1 MNVTFST
8 FSKKHNSTA
17 RPGGLSATYDC
28 IIKDGTS
35 TLHAKIG
42 LQWPGVGNP
51 TAYNMC
57 RIGAFGDGGKY
68 YYIQN
73 WYYEDRIWWCDC
85 KVDVLATYKTYIGNA
100 NKYILRAA
108 SDHDP
113 LIPDNM
119 AIPKSSYVDEG
130 ALAGTSLGWANYGSG
145 GTYVIT
151 VIGNNNATAS
161 AVCTQFQVSG
171 SVLQTIIN
179 GMCNA
184 VQGWYNAQL
193 SSTTIREA
201 VQSLF
206 SAPFRATTDLSQYIK
221 NVMWFPFEFP
231 AGGGGNIYLGMF
243 NTGVGATGVGA
254 PLRMFSGSC
263 NLPTYRSAEIW
274 EYASPYGSYWFKML
288 PFGMFELDPM
298 DVLTNTTI
306 DYTVGV
312 DSVSGLGTLTLSI
325 GGRVIATRSA
335 QIGIPVPY
343 GGSSPNYAGAIT
355 AAAGLA
361 EAIQSESGL
370 SAGAI
375 GNAILSVS
383 PRGFS
388 AGTGGGGGALE
399 GVGHVYWRVLDH
411 IDVDETEAGRPL
423 CEMKTISSLSGFVLC
438 RDGDISAPATASE
451 LAEIESYLTGGFFYE

>member
-8 FSKKHNSTA
+8 TYKKLNSTA
-17 RPGGLSATYDC
+17 RPAGAATYDC
-28 IIKDGTS
+28 IVKNGSS
-35 TLHAKIG
+35 TLHAKVG
-42 LQWPGVGNP
+42 LQWPGSGNP
-51 TAYNMC
+51 TLYNMC
-57 RIGAFGDGGKY
+57 FIRDFGDLGRY

-85 KVDVLATYKTYIGNA
+85 KVDVLATYRTFIGNS
-100 NKYILRAA
+100 NKYVLRAA

-113 LIPDNM
+113 TIPDNM
-119 AIPKSSYVDEG
+119 AIPTASYVDEG
-130 ALAGTSLGWANYGSG
+130 ALAGDSLGWENYGSG
-145 GTYVIT
+145 GTYVMT
-151 VIGNNNATAS
+151 VIGKNNTTAS
-161 AVCTQFQVSG
+161 AVCSQFQVSG
-171 SVLQTIIN
+171 YTLQTIID

-184 VQGWYNAQL
+184 VEGWYNAQT

-221 NVMWFPFEFP
+221 NVMWFPFRFP
-231 AGGGGNIYLGMF
+231 SGSSDLYLGMF
-243 NTGVGATGVGA
+243 RTAGGVATVSS

-263 NLPTYRSAEIW
+263 NLPTYRDKEIW
-274 EYASPYGSYWFKML
+274 EYGAPYGSYWFKML

-325 GGRVIATRSA
+325 GGRVIATRTA
-335 QIGIPVPY
+335 QIGIAVPY

-361 EAIQSESGL
+361 EAIQSDSGL
-370 SAGAI
+370 TAGAI

-388 AGTGGGGGALE
+388 AGTAGGGGALE

-411 IDVDETEAGRPL
+411 IPVDQTEAGRPL
-423 CEMKTISSLSGFVLC
+423 CQYRTLGSLSGFIQC
-438 RDGDISAPATASE
+438 RDGDIAAPATAAE
-451 LAEIESYLTGGFFYE
+451 LAELETYMTGGFFYV

>member
-8 FSKKHNSTA
+8 FQKKLNSTA
-17 RPGGLSATYDC
+17 RPAGGAAYDC
-28 IIKDGTS
+28 IVKDGTS

-42 LQWPGVGNP
+42 LQWPGSGNP

-57 RIGAFGDGGKY
+57 YIPDFGDVGRY

-85 KVDVLATYKTYIGNA
+85 KVDVLATYKTFIGSST
-100 NKYILRAA
+100 KYVLRAA

-113 LIPDNM
+113 TIPDSM

-130 ALAGTSLGWANYGSG
+130 ALAGESLGWANYGSG
-145 GTYVIT
+145 GGTYVIT
-151 VIGNNNATAS
+151 VIGKNNTTAS
-161 AVCTQFQVSG
+161 EVCSQFQVSG
-171 SVLQTIIN
+171 STLQQIID
-179 GMCNA
+179 GTCDA
-184 VQGWYNAQL
+184 VEGWYNGHL

-201 VQSLF
+201 IQSLL
-206 SAPFRATTDLSQYIK
+206 SAPFRVTTDLSQYIK
-221 NVMWFPFEFP
+221 NVMWFPFRFP
-231 AGGGGNIYLGMF
+231 SGTGNLYLGMF
-243 NTGVGATGVGA
+243 RQAYGVATVA
-254 PLRMFSGSC
+254 SPLRMFTGSC
-263 NLPTYRSAEIW
+263 NLPTGRSAEIW
-274 EYASPYGSYWFKML
+274 EYGAPYGSYWFKML

-298 DVLTNTTI
+298 DVLTNSTI

-335 QIGIPVPY
+335 QIGIAVPY

-361 EAIQSESGL
+361 GAIQSDKGL
-370 SAGAI
+370 TAGAI
-375 GNAILSVS
+375 GDAILSVS

-388 AGTGGGGGALE
+388 AGTAGGGGALE
-399 GVGHVYWRVLDH
+399 GVGHVYYRVLDH
-411 IDVDETEAGRPL
+411 IPVDVTEAGRPL
-423 CEMKTISSLSGFVLC
+423 CDYRALSSLTGFIQC
-438 RDGDISAPATASE
+438 RDGDVQAPATAAE
-451 LAEIESYLTGGFFYE
+451 LAEIESYLTGGFFYV

>member
-1 MNVTFST
+1 MNVVFSV
-8 FSKKHNSTA
+8 FNKKLNSTA
-17 RPGGLSATYDC
+17 RPGGSATYDC
-28 IIKDGTS
+28 IVKDGTS
-35 TLHAKIG
+35 SLRAKIG
-42 LQWPGVGNP
+42 LQWTGSGNP
-51 TAYNMC
+51 TRYNMC
-57 RIGAFGDGGKY
+57 FIADFGSVGKFY
-68 YYIQN
+68 FIEN
-73 WYYEDRIWWCDC
+73 WTFLDRIWWAEC
-85 KVDVLATYKTYIGNA
+85 KVDVLATYKIYIGLSS
-100 NKYILRAA
+100 KYVLRAA
-108 SDHDP
+108 AEHDP

-119 AIPKSSYVDEG
+119 AIPKASYLDEG
-130 ALAGTSLGWANYGSG
+130 ALAGDSLGWANYGSG

-179 GMCNA
+179 GLCNA

-221 NVMWFPFEFP
+221 NVMWFPFDFP

-263 NLPTYRSAEIW
+263 NLPTYRDKEIW
-274 EYASPYGSYWFKML
+274 EYGSPYGSYWFKML

-335 QIGIPVPY
+335 QIGIAVPY
-343 GGSSPNYAGAIT
+343 GGTSPNYAGAIT

-361 EAIQSESGL
+361 EAIQSDSGL
-370 SAGAI
+370 STGAI

-388 AGTGGGGGALE
+388 AGTAGGGGALE
-399 GVGHVYWRVLDH
+399 GFGHVYWRVLDH
-411 IDVDETEAGRPL
+411 IDVDQTEAGRPL
-423 CEMKTISSLSGFVLC
+423 CKVRTLNTLSGFILC
-438 RDGDISAPATASE
+438 REGDVSCPATAAE

>member
-8 FSKKHNSTA
+8 TYKKLNSTA
-17 RPGGLSATYDC
+17 RPAGAATYDC
-28 IIKDGTS
+28 IVKNGSS
-35 TLHAKIG
+35 TLHAKVG
-42 LQWPGVGNP
+42 LQWTGSGNP
-51 TAYNMC
+51 TLYNMC
-57 RIGAFGDGGKY
+57 FIRDFGDLGRY

-85 KVDVLATYKTYIGNA
+85 KVDVLATYRTFIGNS
-100 NKYILRAA
+100 NKYVLRAA

-119 AIPKSSYVDEG
+119 AIPKASYVDEG
-130 ALAGTSLGWANYGSG
+130 ALAGDSLGWANYGSG

-151 VIGNNNATAS
+151 VIGQNNVTAGS
-161 AVCTQFQVSG
+161 VCSQFQVSG
-171 SVLQTIIN
+171 GTLQRIID
-179 GMCNA
+179 GLCNA
-184 VQGWYNAQL
+184 VQGWYQAQL

-243 NTGVGATGVGA
+243 NTGISPTGVGS

-263 NLPTYRSAEIW
+263 NLPTSRDKEIW
-274 EYASPYGSYWFKML
+274 EYGSPYGSYWFKML

-335 QIGIPVPY
+335 QIGIAVPY

-361 EAIQSESGL
+361 EAIQSDSGL
-370 SAGAI
+370 TSGAI

-388 AGTGGGGGALE
+388 AGTAGGGGALE

-411 IDVDETEAGRPL
+411 IQVDQTEAGRPL
-423 CEMKTISSLSGFVLC
+423 CQYRTLGSLSGFIQC
-438 RDGDISAPATASE
+438 RDGDIAAPATAAE
-451 LAEIESYLTGGFFYE
+451 LAELESYMTGGFFYV

>member
-8 FSKKHNSTA
+8 FQKKLNSTA
-17 RPGGLSATYDC
+17 RPAGAASYDC
-28 IIKDGTS
+28 IVKDGSS

-42 LQWPGVGNP
+42 LVWPGSGNP
-51 TAYNMC
+51 TGYNMC
-57 RIGAFGDGGKY
+57 YIRDFGDVGRY

-73 WYYEDRIWWCDC
+73 WYYENRIWWCDC
-85 KVDVLATYKTYIGNA
+85 KVDVLATYKTFIGNS
-100 NKYILRAA
+100 NKYVLRAA

-119 AIPKSSYVDEG
+119 AVPKSDYVDEG
-130 ALAGTSLGWANYGSG
+130 ALAGSSLGWANYGSG
-145 GTYVIT
+145 NGRYVIT
-151 VIGNNNATAS
+151 VIGQNNSTAA
-161 AVCTQFQVSG
+161 AVCSQFQVSG
-171 SVLQTIIN
+171 AVLQMIID
-179 GMCNA
+179 GLCNA
-184 VQGWYNAQL
+184 VEGWYNAQMG
-193 SSTTIREA
+193 STTIREA

-231 AGGGGNIYLGMF
+231 SGGYSNIYLGMF
-243 NTGVGATGVGA
+243 NSGSADRVGA

-263 NLPTYRSAEIW
+263 SLPTSRSAERW
-274 EYASPYGSYWFKML
+274 EYGSPYGSYWFKML

-298 DVLTNTTI
+298 DVLTNSTI

-335 QIGIPVPY
+335 QIGIAVPY

-361 EAIQSESGL
+361 EAIQSDSGL
-370 SAGAI
+370 TAGTI

-388 AGTGGGGGALE
+388 AGTAGGGGALE

-411 IDVDETEAGRPL
+411 IPVDQTEAGKPL
-423 CEMKTISSLSGFVLC
+423 CQYRNLGSLSGFIQC
-438 RDGDISAPATASE
+438 RDGDIQAPATAAE
-451 LAEIESYLTGGFFYE
+451 LAEIESYLTGGFFYA

>member
-1 MNVTFST
+1 MNVTFYT

-17 RPGGLSATYDC
+17 RPSGPRATYNC
-28 IIKDGTS
+28 TIKDGTS

-42 LQWPGVGNP
+42 LQWPGLGNP
-51 TAYNMC
+51 TSYNMC
-57 RIGAFGDGGKY
+57 YIGAFGDGGKY

-130 ALAGTSLGWANYGSG
+130 ALAGTSLGWSNYGSG

-221 NVMWFPFEFP
+221 NVMWFPFSFA
-231 AGGGGNIYLGMF
+231 AGGGGSIYLGMF
-243 NTGVGATGVGA
+243 NTGVSATGVGA
-254 PLRMFSGSC
+254 PLMMFAGSC
-263 NLPTYRSAEIW
+263 NLPTSRSAEIW
-274 EYASPYGSYWFKML
+274 EYGSPYGSYWFKML

-298 DVLTNTTI
+298 DVLTNSTI
-306 DYTVGV
+306 DYSVGV

-361 EAIQSESGL
+361 EAIQSDSGL
-370 SAGAI
+370 TAGAI

-411 IDVDETEAGRPL
+411 IDVDVTEAGRPL
-423 CEMKTISSLSGFVLC
+423 CDMRTISSLSGFVLC

-451 LAEIESYLTGGFFYE
+451 LAEIETYLTGGFFYE